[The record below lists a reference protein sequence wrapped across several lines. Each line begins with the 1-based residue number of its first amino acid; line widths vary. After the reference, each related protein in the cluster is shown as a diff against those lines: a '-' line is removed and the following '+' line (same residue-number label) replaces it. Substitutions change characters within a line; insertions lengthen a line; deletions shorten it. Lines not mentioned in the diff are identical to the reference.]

1 MSVDTNI
8 NNFIRS
14 IAEEKYAEAHK
25 YLQLVL
31 AEKFKQKVRTAIKS
45 QRLF

>member
-1 MSVDTNI
+1 MSVRTTI
-8 NNFIRS
+8 KNFIRC

-25 YLQLVL
+25 YLQLAL
-31 AEKFKQKVRTAIKS
+31 TEKFKQKVRTAIKS